1 MEGLDEIL
9 VPMVIAGIVFYG
21 VFAEMRNQAKS
32 LVAENSKRKPETAVP
47 VEKKAVVIEK
57 EPKRQKKTE
66 TTHVKAKPK
75 AFLNGDVTE
84 PSLKVTKDTVYDKED
99 EAETAVDDA
108 MSDLRRAVIAH
119 EILKRKY

>member
-32 LVAENSKRKPETAVP
+32 LVTEKSKRMPEVAVP
-47 VEKKAVVIEK
+47 VEKKAVVMEK

-66 TTHVKAKPK
+66 TKQVKATPK
-75 AFLNGDVTE
+75 VFLKGDVTE
-84 PSLKVTKDTVYDKED
+84 PSLKVTKDIAYDRDD
-99 EAETAVDDA
+99 EAETALDDA